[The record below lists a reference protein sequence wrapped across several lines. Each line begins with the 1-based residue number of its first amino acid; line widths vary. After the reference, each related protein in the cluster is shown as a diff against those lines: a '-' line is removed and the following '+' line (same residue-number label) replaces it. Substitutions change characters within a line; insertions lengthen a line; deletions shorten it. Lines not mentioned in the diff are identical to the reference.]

1 YFYVATQSGNYNV
14 VCTDDNDC
22 EVEAGIFNVVAGIG
36 FEVYGSGFTVV
47 PNPVVEKFEIGNLKL
62 GTAASISIYNSVG
75 EKVFTAVRC
84 QPETINCKQLQRGL
98 YVIEIKSNN
107 EIFRSKFIK
116 Q

>member
-36 FEVYGSGFTVV
+36 FEVCGLGFTVV

-62 GTAASISIYNSVG
+62 GTAAIISIYNSVG
-75 EKVFTAVRC
+75 EIVYQEAIHGGTWTVYCRLF
-84 QPETINCKQLQRGL
+84 PNGI
-98 YVIEIKSNN
+98 Y
-107 EIFRSKFIK
+107 
-116 Q
+116 